1 MQALV
6 LQDNKLGVNQLPRMA
21 KIKRMT
27 EIGKKLLVLILISP
41 SLFPIRDA
49 CVHTSSSN
57 RSPRS
62 AAADLYVALLPH
74 REAQPVLTANTLSVL
89 VQPVFQS
96 LSCDFA

>member
-1 MQALV
+1 MNP
-6 LQDNKLGVNQLPRMA
+6 QDNELGVNQPPRMA
-21 KIKRMT
+21 KTKHMP
-27 EIGKKLLVLILISP
+27 EIGKKPILIPISP

-57 RSPRS
+57 RFPRS

-74 REAQPVLTANTLSVL
+74 HEAQPVLTANTLSVL
-89 VQPVFQS
+89 VLPVFQS